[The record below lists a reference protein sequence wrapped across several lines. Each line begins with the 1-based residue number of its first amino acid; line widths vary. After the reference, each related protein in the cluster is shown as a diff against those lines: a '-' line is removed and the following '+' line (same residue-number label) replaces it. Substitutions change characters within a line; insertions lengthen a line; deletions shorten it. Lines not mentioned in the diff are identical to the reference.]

1 MSTQTFYK
9 DWELLMKNFCIFI
22 LLCIYVYVDVYAEF
36 RRQHQMP
43 SAEVRWSC
51 KLSDIGAKN

>member
-1 MSTQTFYK
+1 
-9 DWELLMKNFCIFI
+9 MKNFCIFI